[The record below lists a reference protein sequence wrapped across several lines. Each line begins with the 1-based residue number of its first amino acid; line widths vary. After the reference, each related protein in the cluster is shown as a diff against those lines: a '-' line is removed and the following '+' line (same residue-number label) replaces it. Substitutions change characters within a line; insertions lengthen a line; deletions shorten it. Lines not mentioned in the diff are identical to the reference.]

1 MTKKSRPKPNEKQ
14 ASKLK
19 EPRAEYVQK
28 KRLNFEAHAT
38 FDEMNEAKRVAFM
51 KLSMAER
58 FLKGLELYRMFKEEN
73 MKQADPNSYVLKK
86 RNDAAE

>member
-1 MTKKSRPKPNEKQ
+1 MAKKHPYKSKNQQDPKI
-14 ASKLK
+14 K
-19 EPRAEYVQK
+19 EPQEAYAKK

-38 FDEMNEAKRVAFM
+38 FEEMNEAKRVAFM

-86 RNDAAE
+86 RNDAAN